1 MKREFSDWGGN
12 ILAFAVVL
20 ATNVLSNALPF
31 NDQNQAEIAAKYSS
45 LFTPAGFTFSIWGI
59 IYLALLVFV
68 IYQALPSQRE
78 NEPIARLSVP
88 FKVNCAANAAWL
100 YVWHHDLIFLSLVI
114 MFVILAT
121 LVVIYRQLLGRID
134 SASNIEKIAVFL
146 PFSLY
151 TSWITVATIANAS
164 ILQNAMGWDAI
175 LINPVSWALLKL
187 GLAGAIAA
195 TVVLRAGDVV
205 FVLVV
210 AWACYGI
217 SVAQAPTPAVAGA
230 ATLLSIIALLLAVQ
244 EGAFQ
249 LRRL

>member
-1 MKREFSDWGGN
+1 MKRAFSDWGGN

-20 ATNVLSNALPF
+20 VTNVLSNALPF
-31 NDQNQAEIAAKYSS
+31 NGQSQAEIAAKYSS
-45 LFTPAGFTFSIWGI
+45 LFTPAGFTFSIWGL
-59 IYLALLVFV
+59 IYLALFVFV
-68 IYQALPSQRE
+68 VYQALPSQRQ
-78 NEPIARLSVP
+78 NTSIARLSVP

-100 YVWHHDLIFLSLVI
+100 YVWHHDLVLLSLVI

-121 LVVIYRQLLGRID
+121 LVVIYRQLLDRID
-134 SASNIEKIAVFL
+134 SAWSTERIALFL

-164 ILQNAMGWDAI
+164 ILQNAMGWDEI
-175 LINPVSWALLKL
+175 LISPVSWALLKL

-195 TVVLRAGDVV
+195 TVVLRKGDAL

-230 ATLLSIIALLLAVQ
+230 ATLLAIITLLLAAQ
-244 EGAFQ
+244 ESVSR
-249 LRRL
+249 LRR